1 MAYSA
6 RLRKAIGA
14 VRLALESSGLGMQ
27 SPEFARHGEHQA
39 APTRL
44 WCWSPARVGVIRW
57 RWPRFAELSA
67 LVLVCGAVR

>member
-14 VRLALESSGLGMQ
+14 VRLALESAGLGMQ
-27 SPEFARHGEHQA
+27 SNLPGMVSTRRP
-39 APTRL
+39 PTRL